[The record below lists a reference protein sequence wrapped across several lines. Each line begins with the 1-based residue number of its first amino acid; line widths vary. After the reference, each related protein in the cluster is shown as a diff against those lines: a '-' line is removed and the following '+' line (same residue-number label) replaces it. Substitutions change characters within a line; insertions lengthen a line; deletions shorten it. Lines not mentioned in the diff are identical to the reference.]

1 MVSRWLVRVGA
12 VLLLCFALSMTASA
26 QYGGGGTG
34 MPGSTGS
41 GSGSGYSYGHAK
53 AIGIGVGAGAAAVV
67 GTLLYLHHRHKV
79 ANAAR
84 SQASI
89 IGCTTSAANGI
100 SLKDESDGDVYTVIT
115 SGTPLQAGQHVE
127 LTGVTDRGPGA
138 RTFIV
143 RGPVRSFGT
152 CDSTAT
158 ASATKP
164 TSAKT
169 AAAN

>member
-12 VLLLCFALSMTASA
+12 ILLFCFALSMTASA
-26 QYGGGGTG
+26 QYGGGGSTG
-34 MPGSTGS
+34 APGSGGTGTS
-41 GSGSGYSYGHAK
+41 NGYSYGHAK

-89 IGCTTSAANGI
+89 VGCTATAVNGI
-100 SLKDESDGDVYTVIT
+100 SVKNENDDEVYTIVT
-115 SGTPLQAGQHVE
+115 SGSPLQAGQRVE
-127 LTGVTDRGPGA
+127 LTGVADRAAGT
-138 RTFIV
+138 RTFMV

-152 CDSTAT
+152 CDPTAT
-158 ASATKP
+158 ASV
-164 TSAKT
+164 AKMT
-169 AAAN
+169 APAN